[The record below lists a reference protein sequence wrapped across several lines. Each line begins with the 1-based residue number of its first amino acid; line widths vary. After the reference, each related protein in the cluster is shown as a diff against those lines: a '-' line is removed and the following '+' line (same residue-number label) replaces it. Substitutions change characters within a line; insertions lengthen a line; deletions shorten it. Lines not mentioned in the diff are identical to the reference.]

1 MQRLLTQMLQIVW
14 FLLDM
19 IESFRKLHFMGC
31 AYSKF
36 TRYLEEEQM
45 QVTKKQFVMVVF
57 CYLYQFL
64 LSLTFQLYLSLFP
77 VAVLV
82 KISQ

>member
-1 MQRLLTQMLQIVW
+1 MQ
-14 FLLDM
+14 
-19 IESFRKLHFMGC
+19 G
-31 AYSKF
+31 
-36 TRYLEEEQM
+36 
-45 QVTKKQFVMVVF
+45 TKKQFVMVVF